1 MKRCHR
7 SAVALATLVS
17 AGLIACGGGSDSG
30 SGSSAGAGA
39 ASQGGSLPDVAA
51 PRAGSAVASIQQMS
65 GDAKSCL
72 DLVKSER
79 YAEAISPCER
89 ALSDAAGTSSAQ
101 VQQAL
106 AEAKAGVAEQTKAA
120 ALKSAADSM
129 AGKDPQAA
137 AEEATAG
144 ALKGFGDN

>member
-7 SAVALATLVS
+7 SVVALATLVS
-17 AGLIACGGGSDSG
+17 AGLIACGGGNDSG
-30 SGSSAGAGA
+30 GGSSAGAGA
-39 ASQGGSLPDVAA
+39 ASQGGTPDVAA
-51 PRAGSAVASIQQMS
+51 PRDGSAVASIQQMS